1 MRIGFD
7 HYTIAHRGLSA
18 EDTLRLAHERGLG
31 GVQFLDAA
39 AIDPELNLDRLS
51 AFRAWAEAPT
61 ETGSRRDL
69 YIEVGI
75 PSPNPVRRSRI
86 ERRAVTAD
94 EHARDLIRHLD
105 AVAALGGR
113 HARAYIGDRHD
124 RFRRDVA
131 WTEQVEATVDVI
143 RRLTPALRE
152 RKICIALENH
162 ADFTAEEL
170 LKVVDDLGD
179 DIAAV
184 TIDTG
189 NLLMRLDDP
198 ITATE
203 RLAPRVVG
211 CHVKDAVLAF
221 TPRGLCWQVRP
232 IGSGIL
238 PMADILGTLH
248 RANPQL
254 NLSIELHP
262 RTYDLPIFD
271 PSWLA
276 FFPGLTPRSL
286 AAIVALAVSCDRRY
300 ISGTLPRPEAV
311 EAIPWDQRDLEWLA
325 LSAGYLRPIVML
337 LDSLMV

>member
-18 EDTLRLAHERGLG
+18 EETLRLAHERGLG

-39 AIDPELNLDRLS
+39 AIDPALDPERLR
-51 AFRAWAEAPT
+51 AFRAWAEGGPAGGP
-61 ETGSRRDL
+61 RDL

-75 PSPNPVRRSRI
+75 PSPNPLRRGRA
-86 ERRAVTAD
+86 ERRIVTAE
-94 EHARDLIRHLD
+94 EHARDLVRHLD
-105 AVAALGGR
+105 AVAALGCR

-131 WTEQVEATVDVI
+131 WADQVAATVDVLT
-143 RRLTPALRE
+143 RLRPALRE
-152 RKICIALENH
+152 RQIRVAIENH

-170 LKVVDDLGD
+170 LRVVDDLGD

-184 TIDTG
+184 TLDTG

-198 ITATE
+198 VAAAE
-203 RLAPRVVG
+203 RLAPRVAC
-211 CHVKDAVLAF
+211 CHAKDAVLAF
-221 TPRGLCWQVRP
+221 TPRGLCWQARP
-232 IGSGIL
+232 VGSGIL

-254 NLSIELHP
+254 HLSIELHP

-276 FFPGLTPRSL
+276 YFPALTPRAL
-286 AAIVALAVSCDRRY
+286 AALVALAATCERRY
-300 ISGTLPRPEAV
+300 ASGALSRPEAV
-311 EAIPWDQRDLEWLA
+311 EAIPWADRDLDWLA
-325 LSAGYLRPIVML
+325 HSAGYLRPIVML
-337 LDSLMV
+337 LDSLMY